1 MRSFQEERRLRRI
14 LGSRLVFFVLILG
27 IVFLS
32 WKVFTAFWELR
43 KTRSALSLVEEE
55 IKALEEKNALLKEQI
70 SNLATEENIEKE
82 ARRLLNLKKKG
93 EEAIIIVDELESR
106 NGAPSSSGN
115 ETQSGVVYWI
125 KQLFGL

>member
-1 MRSFQEERRLRRI
+1 M
-14 LGSRLVFFVLILG
+14 GSRLVFFVLILG